1 MKKELDFKNLSE
13 CADNMLSLN
22 KIDNEDKFIVKMLSV
37 DNFINSEI
45 QLNYYTTK
53 GNYVDKI

>member
-37 DNFINSEI
+37 DNF
-45 QLNYYTTK
+45 
-53 GNYVDKI
+53 